1 MKKIVLI
8 LSIMLFTASLAFT
21 QEEHGPTAIV
31 PLAEEGGR
39 ATGDDCADPII
50 ITLPAAL
57 PYTDASQ
64 TNCGRGNTYAA
75 TCLGSYDGGEDIIY
89 RLDVTADVTV
99 DITMDPKGTTWTGML
114 LDDSCPPDPT
124 TCLYK
129 STGSSGSR
137 TILGAALTAAGSPY
151 YIMIDTWPTP
161 DCIPDFDL
169 TITVAAGPPPNDEC
183 ADAEAIGEVT
193 DYAFNTTNATTS
205 GVGTHSI
212 GKDIWYVYS
221 ASGDG
226 TIDVDLCGSS
236 FDTKLAVWDGCGGT
250 EIAYND
256 DGCYAKALQSSL
268 DDVDVLN
275 GEDYFIQVGGYGT
288 AAGAGDITIA
298 FTPTPSCIPPS
309 NLVASNI
316 GIKSADLGWT
326 ENNTPPVTVWDIEW
340 GETPYIFTGNPTV
353 TGTSSNPYSLIGLS
367 INTEYTWKV
376 RADCGAKATSTWTG
390 PNTFTTSDGK
400 AINPDPANNALGV
413 PVTAK
418 TFDWDDVID
427 AFGYTIDIGTAP
439 GLSDIINDAQCPHQ
453 STYTYGGPDWD
464 YNDDYYWTIT
474 TYYTAKEIVIGD
486 EWKFTT
492 ECGTYLT
499 PFIEDFNGTYV
510 PYCWYEA
517 TGDVPTPSVGSS
529 AWFQS
534 TYFANAAGNSKAVKM
549 NVYGTDNDWLVSPE
563 IDLGAGNKQV
573 KFKVAATTYNSTGSV
588 TMSAEDTVYV
598 LITSNTKA
606 TWDLADAITIY
617 TNTNSPS
624 NTGDD
629 ELFALSGWTGAVRFA
644 FYTKGTGYTPDMDIH
659 FDDFIVEEIPT
670 TPTLSVSPNSY
681 NFGDQNNGFC
691 SAWET
696 FTLENIGPGT
706 INVSGITLTGTD
718 AASFE
723 IQNNPAPCA
732 IPPNATVDVR
742 FCPTTLGAKTA
753 FLTIG
758 DDRAITNILLD
769 GNSVTPGYCDA
780 SGGCDEYIA
789 GVEIGTIN
797 NLTDCDGYADYTALS
812 TDLTQGTVGVPITI
826 TNGNSYSSDDLG
838 IWIDWNQD
846 FDFDDVGE
854 NVVCTVDDGADGTYT
869 FDVPIGATLGN
880 TVMRIRI
887 KYSGS
892 DCGNPCGATT
902 YGEVEDYTINVIEL
916 PPYPVLSV
924 NPDPYDFGTVPVG
937 QPATQLFTLS
947 NIGQGTLTIAAGAV
961 TTTGDPDF
969 SILSITPPLPASLNL
984 GESIEVEVQYDPAV
998 AGANTGVLS
1007 TVWGA
1012 AKDSYNVPLSGTGF
1026 VLPICTVWEGEPC
1039 GDNTNGG
1046 CNNDPDPPTYTPLYG
1061 GDVMC
1066 GLTGTWDAGTR
1077 DTDWYDLTWYGP
1089 VTANFTVWSPTVP
1102 LYVFLISS
1110 DEGWGVLGCTN
1121 VAVFLQQ
1128 VVNPGE
1134 LATFSWD
1141 RPGPEGQYCVWVGP
1155 QVFSGY
1161 PCDNDYILQ
1170 VEGPT
1175 NPYPVP
1181 ADVAISVDTS
1191 SIPNQVTISW
1201 TDEGGNYNVYAS
1213 SSAYGPWA
1221 TIATDL
1227 SGGSYTYILPATNTF
1242 YRVTNGVIV
1251 KQRSSNYIVPI
1262 SNHIINLGTKEI
1274 KK

>member
-1 MKKIVLI
+1 DGTTYSAGNSIIGGGTVLCYGPALHYDHI
-8 LSIMLFTASLAFT
+8 SLTANT
-21 QEEHGPTAIV
+21 QYFYKAW
-31 PLAEEGGR
+31 
-39 ATGDDCADPII
+39 
-50 ITLPAAL
+50 
-57 PYTDASQ
+57 
-64 TNCGRGNTYAA
+64 
-75 TCLGSYDGGEDIIY
+75 SYDGSEYSYGVADDATTPCAPYTLPIVQGFNAATIPACWTETIVADPGTDPALTYVTSGTSPTCSPDEGTHMVKFNSYSCSNGAEI
-89 RLDVTADVTV
+89 RLESPEFSTLGLTAARVLFAWYESSDYSSYLDEGVTV
-99 DITMDPKGTTWTGML
+99 QWSLDGTTWNNGTFYQRYNATNGWYDKTYNL
-114 LDDSCPPDPT
+114 PAGAQNQSTVYVGFLFHSQWGNNCYFDDVTIQESPF
-124 TCLYK
+124 CLAP
-129 STGSSGSR
+129 S
-137 TILGAALTAAGSPY
+137 
-151 YIMIDTWPTP
+151 
-161 DCIPDFDL
+161 DL
-169 TITVAAGPPPNDEC
+169 T
-183 ADAEAIGEVT
+183 
-193 DYAFNTTNATTS
+193 TT
-205 GVGTHSI
+205 
-212 GKDIWYVYS
+212 
-221 ASGDG
+221 
-226 TIDVDLCGSS
+226 
-236 FDTKLAVWDGCGGT
+236 
-250 EIAYND
+250 
-256 DGCYAKALQSSL
+256 
-268 DDVDVLN
+268 
-275 GEDYFIQVGGYGT
+275 
-288 AAGAGDITIA
+288 
-298 FTPTPSCIPPS
+298 
-309 NLVASNI
+309 NI

-376 RADCGAKATSTWTG
+376 RAYCGAKATSTWTG
-390 PNTFTTSDGK
+390 PSTFTTSDGK

-439 GLSDIINDAQCPHQ
+439 GLSDIVNDAQCPHQ